1 MNWNGIISLLF
12 ACIEFILLINLIV
25 FAEKNIINKMIML
38 LVAILTVYQT
48 FEFLICNLLF
58 NNSFLAYLAFAAI
71 SFLPPLN
78 LLFNF
83 RYFNYNRKILRLIF
97 LPAVFF
103 IIYYPFVIEKFEVVN
118 CTVFYA
124 SYNYPLGTLFG
135 FFYYIPIIISLL
147 LLSAKKMKMQDKER
161 IKQVN
166 VLIYGELFISLP
178 VILAFLMSAFH
189 SYKLLNSIESI
200 MCKFAFVFAISL
212 VYFALNNKKVL
223 NE

>member
-12 ACIEFILLINLIV
+12 ACIEFLLIINLIV

-38 LVAILTVYQT
+38 LVALLTIYQT
-48 FEFLICNLLF
+48 FEFLICNLHF

-83 RYFNYNRKILRLIF
+83 RYFNYSRKILRLIF
-97 LPAVFF
+97 IPAVFF
-103 IIYYPFVIEKFEVVN
+103 IIYYSFAIEKFVVVN

-124 SYNYPLGTLFG
+124 SYHYPLGTLFG
-135 FFYYIPIIISLL
+135 IFFYIPIIISLL
-147 LLSAKKMKMQDKER
+147 FLFLKKKKIQDIK
-161 IKQVN
+161 ISKQVN
-166 VLIYGELFISLP
+166 VLIYGELFISFP
-178 VILAFLMSAFH
+178 VILAFLMTAFH
-189 SYKLLNSIESI
+189 SYKLLNNIESI
-200 MCKFAFVFAISL
+200 MCKFAFVFAICL